1 MSGSPFKAFRKI
13 LQSADII
20 QPDVCNT
27 GGIMET
33 KKIAAMAEAY
43 NMRVAPHNCSSALS
57 TAASLQIGACI
68 ANFMIQET
76 FAEFD
81 VPWRSSLVRGWNP
94 VQKGELLLP
103 DKPGLG
109 IELDEEAIAAHPY
122 VPNAFPSLWDEKW
135 LTEFTKRGVERS

>member
-68 ANFMIQET
+68 ANFMIQEVYHY
-76 FAEFD
+76 FPEQPEYVQVLEDSPEEMIAHGRI
-81 VPWRSSLVRGWNP
+81 RSP
-94 VQKGELLLP
+94 A
-103 DKPGLG
+103 KPGLG
-109 IELDEEAIAAHPY
+109 VTLAA
-122 VPNAFPSLWDEKW
+122 
-135 LTEFTKRGVERS
+135 ERVRPFLFGEYHR